1 MKNKFVKYLLITLGT
16 LAISYGT
23 WRTIEYFNGV
33 VRLKYTKIKI
43 VNYSSPPIE
52 TPLEE

>member
-16 LAISYGT
+16 LAIGYGT

-33 VRLKYTKIKI
+33 VRLKYTTIQV
-43 VNYSSPPIE
+43 VNYKTPPIQ
-52 TPLEE
+52 TPLE